1 MQKHSR
7 LTPTGRAFWW
17 TERLWQLVADL
28 PEIEVT
34 IDSITE
40 FDLNCWFREAP
51 TCREVAEHARRIFAA
66 DTSFPI
72 ILAADG
78 GLMDGGHRV
87 AKAWLEGRATVKA
100 QRFEQDPTPDWIE
113 PAEASGARI

>member
-7 LTPTGRAFWW
+7 LAPAGRAFWW
-17 TERLWQLVADL
+17 TERLWQLVTDL

-40 FDLNCWFREAP
+40 FE
-51 TCREVAEHARRIFAA
+51 
-66 DTSFPI
+66 
-72 ILAADG
+72 ADG